1 MASTASA
8 PAPAAASA
16 AAAAAAAPAASLGSL
31 LPGAVAELAAATLGP
46 SAATLTALD
55 NAVEAHLAR
64 IDDASGLVE
73 GVRAQIQQTAD
84 AAFPA
89 LLQNARELE
98 ALYGVLDRAEESA
111 GRGLAAAR
119 AAAERLEQLQAGY
132 DQRYPE
138 GMAKAMAWFGG
149 AKARVADAPVKLPPF
164 DAASARIDAAAEI
177 AALQAAVGVSG
188 AVREIAGF
196 AEGDGGAAGGGGD
209 DEAAGD
215 AEAALDELAAQ
226 VGSAAASSARAADAP
241 TPGQ

>member
-1 MASTASA
+1 MSSA
-8 PAPAAASA
+8 P
-16 AAAAAAAPAASLGSL
+16 AAAAAAAPAAPAPSLASL
-31 LPGAVAELAAATLGP
+31 LPAAVAEVAAVALGP

-55 NAVEAHLAR
+55 NAVETHLTR
-64 IDDASGLVE
+64 IDDAAALIE
-73 GVRAQIQQTAD
+73 GVRAQIAQTAD
-84 AAFPA
+84 SAFPV

-98 ALYGVLDRAEESA
+98 ALYAVLDRAEEAA

-149 AKARVADAPVKLPPF
+149 AKARVADAPAKLPPF
-164 DAASARIDAAAEI
+164 DPRSARVDAAAEV

-188 AVREIAGF
+188 AVREFAGF
-196 AEGDGGAAGGGGD
+196 GAGSGAEGPGAAGGGEEED
-209 DEAAGD
+209 DAAAAGGEAAGD

-226 VGSAAASSARAADAP
+226 VGAQARAS
-241 TPGQ
+241 